1 MKLLHPK
8 MKSEDETAPPENDTD
23 RSSSNML
30 SLLLISFAA
39 VTFVES
45 YGELVKPKHEHV
57 HDCKSSKFLIRAMC
71 TIDDEMSPTRCHGM
85 LLLSNSTM
93 IVTWLMRP

>member
-1 MKLLHPK
+1 
-8 MKSEDETAPPENDTD
+8 MKSEDEATPPENDTD
-23 RSSSNML
+23 RSSSNVL

-57 HDCKSSKFLIRAMC
+57 HDCKEEVP
-71 TIDDEMSPTRCHGM
+71 DQ
-85 LLLSNSTM
+85 SN
-93 IVTWLMRP
+93 VHD

>member
-8 MKSEDETAPPENDTD
+8 MKSEDEGAPPENDTD
-23 RSSSNML
+23 RSSSNVLL

-57 HDCKSSKFLIRAMC
+57 HDR
-71 TIDDEMSPTRCHGM
+71 
-85 LLLSNSTM
+85 
-93 IVTWLMRP
+93 